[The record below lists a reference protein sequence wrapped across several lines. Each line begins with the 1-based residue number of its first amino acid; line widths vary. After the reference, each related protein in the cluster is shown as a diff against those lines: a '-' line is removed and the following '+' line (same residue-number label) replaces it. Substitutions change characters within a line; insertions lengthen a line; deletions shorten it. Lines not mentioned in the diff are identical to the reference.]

1 MRCCIKK
8 GHVTHISTTGMIHG
22 FIPFLYADRVGE
34 VILKEILP
42 SKYFLIVALL
52 NLSSLNVVLWR
63 AYLIELDKRVFDQYS
78 DYFLN

>member
-1 MRCCIKK
+1 LHLGFDSHRLY
-8 GHVTHISTTGMIHG
+8 HISTTGMIHG

>member
-1 MRCCIKK
+1 
-8 GHVTHISTTGMIHG
+8 
-22 FIPFLYADRVGE
+22 
-34 VILKEILP
+34 LKEILP